1 MKNKNN
7 IEHRAETT
15 LNLRLSK
22 SEKEHLKQAASA
34 AGESITNYIR
44 LCCQLIP
51 AAYAVTCEVRETGE
65 EMRLTYPPD
74 WKPYP
79 GDLLRVSACVDDCGP
94 SDCMAVVK
102 TVTPL
107 WETVE
112 TLRQRLEPLIL

>member
-1 MKNKNN
+1 MSYWNN
-7 IEHRAETT
+7 SKKDSVRFRLTAE
-15 LNLRLSK
+15 
-22 SEKEHLKQAASA
+22 EKKQLQDAAAA
-34 AGESITNYIR
+34 AGETVSDYIR

-79 GDLLRVSACVDDCGP
+79 GDLVTVSACVDDCGP
-94 SDCMAVVK
+94 SDCTAVVK

-112 TLRQRLEPLIL
+112 TLRQRSEPLIL

>member
-1 MKNKNN
+1 MSYWDNSKK
-7 IEHRAETT
+7 ESFRFRLTAAE
-15 LNLRLSK
+15 K
-22 SEKEHLKQAASA
+22 KQLQDAAAA
-34 AGESITNYIR
+34 AGETVSDYIR

-79 GDLLRVSACVDDCGP
+79 GDLVSVSACVDDCGP
-94 SDCMAVVK
+94 SDCTAVVK

-112 TLRQRLEPLIL
+112 TLRQRSEPVIL